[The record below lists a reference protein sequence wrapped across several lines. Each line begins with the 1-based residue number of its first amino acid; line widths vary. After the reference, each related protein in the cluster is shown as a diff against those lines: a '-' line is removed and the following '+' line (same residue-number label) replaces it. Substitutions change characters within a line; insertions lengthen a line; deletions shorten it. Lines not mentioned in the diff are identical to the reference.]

1 METLMIQ
8 ALRFDS
14 NGLIP
19 AIVQDVD
26 THQVL
31 MVAYMNA
38 ESLRLTLETK
48 ETWFWSRSR
57 KELWHKG
64 ETSGNIQQVTE
75 IQVDC
80 DADTLLIRVHPAGP
94 ACHTGEQTCFYRT
107 ISGE

>member
-48 ETWFWSRSR
+48 ETWFWSRRS
-57 KELWHKG
+57 L
-64 ETSGNIQQVTE
+64 
-75 IQVDC
+75 
-80 DADTLLIRVHPAGP
+80 
-94 ACHTGEQTCFYRT
+94 
-107 ISGE
+107 